1 MTYKLIKT
9 RLGNYAIFKLEI
21 VIDNFGRQI
30 PSQTQLKVFKDKKKA
45 ESFLSELKGEIDDKN

>member
-1 MTYKLIKT
+1 MKYKLIKT

-21 VIDNFGRQI
+21 NNGI

-45 ESFLSELKGEIDDKN
+45 ENFLLKLEEDYA